1 MARFATCILLC
12 MPLIDLRSDTVT
24 KPTPGMRE
32 AIARAVVG
40 DDVLGDDPTVIEL
53 QERFAALTGKDAACF
68 VPSSTMANQ
77 ICIKALTQPGDEIIA
92 HEGSHIIN
100 YEGGGPAVLSGCMVK
115 ALTGNRGQFTA
126 GQVEES
132 IRPDDPHFPRTSLV
146 SLENTHNR
154 GGGSVWAIEE
164 IRSVTSAAR
173 DRGLKT
179 HLDGARLWNACVAT
193 GLSVRDYAEH
203 FDTVSCC
210 FSKGLGAPVG
220 AVLACDRKT
229 IHKVLRYRKLFGGGM
244 RQSGLLAA
252 ACIYAME
259 HHFKRLE
266 EDHANARRFAER
278 IVKVPGFA
286 LSAQHGTPA
295 GVDTNIVLFELSASV
310 AFDGAELC
318 KRAAAKG
325 VLMFDTG
332 PRRVRVVTSLEV
344 DAGKVDRAVE
354 VIGECVKG

>member
-1 MARFATCILLC
+1 MSF
-12 MPLIDLRSDTVT
+12 IDLRSDTVT
-24 KPTPGMRE
+24 KPTSGMRE

-100 YEGGGPAVLSGCMVK
+100 YEGGGPAVLSGCMIK

-126 GQVEES
+126 RQVEES

-154 GGGSVWAIEE
+154 GGGSIWPIEE

-220 AVLACDRKT
+220 AVLACDKKT

-252 ACIYAME
+252 ACIYALE
-259 HHFKRLE
+259 HHFKRLSD
-266 EDHANARRFAER
+266 DHANARRFAEG
-278 IVKVPGFA
+278 IIKVPG
-286 LSAQHGTPA
+286 LSLNAQHGTPA
-295 GVDTNIVLFELSASV
+295 GVDTNIVLFEL
-310 AFDGAELC
+310 AEGVPIDAAALC
-318 KRAAAKG
+318 KRAAEKG

-332 PRRVRVVTSLEV
+332 PRRVRAVTSLEV
-344 DAGKVDRAVE
+344 DGAKVDRAAG
-354 VIGECVKG
+354 IIRECVTSAR